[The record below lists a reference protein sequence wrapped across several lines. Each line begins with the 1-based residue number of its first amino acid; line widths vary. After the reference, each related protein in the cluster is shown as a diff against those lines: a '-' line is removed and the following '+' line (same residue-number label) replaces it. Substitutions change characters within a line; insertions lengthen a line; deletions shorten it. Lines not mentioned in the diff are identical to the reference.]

1 MTDDVSRAPTGDR
14 HLPPVVRTALPILV
28 VMVAIIGA
36 YLFGTTRPAV
46 SIHTAVPSSVEGA
59 ISIEADGWTYG
70 VPLDGVEWID
80 SQNAWHESGRPE
92 CLPPIGTTRSVTF
105 GAVEVTVHGTTWRPV
120 VWVDCR

>member
-1 MTDDVSRAPTGDR
+1 MTQEASQGATDGGRVPA
-14 HLPPVVRTALPILV
+14 VVRRFLPVLV
-28 VMVAIIGA
+28 LVAAIVGS

-59 ISIEADGWTYG
+59 ISIEADGWSYG

-92 CLPPIGTTRSVTF
+92 CLPPTGTTRSVTF
-105 GAVEVTVHGTTWRPV
+105 AAVEVTVHGTTWRPV